1 MLKRENLH
9 RYQEYCVKFLLDHPE
24 VLLILEMGL
33 GKTIITLTAISIL
46 MYDRF
51 EIDKCLVVAPL
62 RVTKV
67 WIDEAMSWSHT
78 KGFRLSRVTGTAAE
92 RKAALKKNADIY
104 VINRENL
111 VWLVRY
117 FEENKD
123 GWPFDLVVL
132 DELSSFKNFK
142 SQRFKAMRKVRPYV
156 KRMIGLTGTPTPQ
169 GLEDLFAEVG
179 IIDNF
184 QRFGRFIG
192 RFRDAYFRKGAF
204 NPYTGVV
211 FNYIPLPDAEERIYG
226 KISDIA
232 ISMKSVDYL
241 DMPECVYVDHMV
253 DMDAGER
260 AVYDEMKKELVVEME
275 GETITSQ
282 NAAVLS
288 NKLMQMASG
297 CLYTENGKVVNIHNR
312 KLEML
317 LDLIEQAN
325 GQNVLVVYHFRFDHD
340 RIRDYL
346 KDLGYEPRD
355 IKTDVDIDDW
365 NAGKIQ
371 VGMISPMSAGHGLNL
386 QKGGHIEIWV
396 TLPWSYD
403 YYSQTVARLWRQGA
417 TANTVTI
424 HHIICSDT
432 VDLDVVDAL
441 KRKSTTQENL
451 IAAVKANLRKETAR

>member
-9 RYQEYCVKFLLDHPE
+9 RYQEFCVKFLLEHPE
-24 VLLILEMGL
+24 ALLILEMGL
-33 GKTIITLTAISIL
+33 GKTIITLTAIMIL
-46 MYDRF
+46 MYDWF
-51 EIDKCLVVAPL
+51 EVEKCLVVAPL

-67 WIDEAMSWSHT
+67 WMDEAYDWEHT
-78 KGFRLSRVTGTAAE
+78 KGLRMSRVTGTAAE
-92 RKAALKKNADIY
+92 RKAALKQKADIY

-111 VWLVRY
+111 AWLVKFY
-117 FEENKD
+117 EDNKLA
-123 GWPFDLVVL
+123 WPFDLVIL

-142 SQRFKAMRKVRPYV
+142 SQRFKAMCKVRPYV

-192 RFRDAYFRKGAF
+192 RFRDAYFRKGAY

-211 FNYIPLPDAEERIYG
+211 FNYIPLPDAEKRIYD

-241 DMPECVYVDHMV
+241 DMPECVYVDHEV
-253 DMDAGER
+253 DMDSDER
-260 AVYDEMKKELVVEME
+260 VVYDEMKKELVVELD
-275 GETITSQ
+275 GETVTSQ

-297 CLYTENGKVVNIHNR
+297 CLYTEDGGIVNIHNK

-317 LDLIEQAN
+317 SDLIEQAN

-340 RIRDYL
+340 RIKEYL
-346 KDLGYEPRD
+346 KGQGYEARD
-355 IKTDVDIDDW
+355 IKTDADIDDW

-403 YYSQTVARLWRQGA
+403 YYSQTVARLWRQGT
-417 TANTVTI
+417 TAETVTI
-424 HHIICSDT
+424 HHIICNDT

-451 IAAVKANLRKETAR
+451 IAAVKANLRKETVR

>member
-9 RYQEYCVKFLLDHPE
+9 KYQEFCVKFLIDHPE
-24 VLLILEMGL
+24 ALLILQMGL
-33 GKTIITLTAISIL
+33 GKTIITLTAIWIL

-51 EIDKCLVVAPL
+51 EVDKCLVVAPL
-62 RVTKV
+62 RVCKV
-67 WIDEAMSWSHT
+67 WLDQAKSWEHI
-78 KGFRLSRVTGTAAE
+78 KDLRLSRVTGTAAE
-92 RKAALKKNADIY
+92 RIDALKKDADIY

-111 VWLVRY
+111 AWLVKY
-117 FEENKD
+117 YEDNKLK
-123 GWPFDLVVL
+123 WPFDMVVL

-142 SQRFKAMRKVRPYV
+142 SQRFKAIRKVRPYI

-184 QRFGRFIG
+184 KRFGRFIG
-192 RFRDAYFRKGAF
+192 KFRSAYFRIGDY

-211 FNYIPLPDAEERIYG
+211 YNYVPLPDAEEKIYE

-241 DMPECVYVDHMV
+241 DMPECIYVDHTV
-253 DMDAGER
+253 EMDPEER
-260 AVYDEMKKELVVEME
+260 AVYDEMKNDLVVELD
-275 GETITSQ
+275 GELVTSQ

-297 CLYTENGKVVNIHNR
+297 CLYTEDGGVVQIHNR

-317 LDLIEQAN
+317 SDLIEQAN
-325 GQNVLVVYHFRFDHD
+325 GQNVLVIYHFRFDHE
-340 RIRDYL
+340 RIKEYL
-346 KDLGYEPRD
+346 KELGYEPRD
-355 IKTDVDIDDW
+355 IKTDKDIDDW
-365 NAGKIQ
+365 NDGKIQ

-386 QKGGHIEIWV
+386 QNGGHIEIWV

-417 TANTVTI
+417 TSSTVTI
-424 HHIICSDT
+424 HHILCENT
-432 VDLDVVDAL
+432 VDMDVVDAL
-441 KRKSTTQENL
+441 NRKCTTQENL
-451 IAAVKANLRKETAR
+451 IAAVKANLRKETVL

>member
-9 RYQEYCVKFLLDHPE
+9 SYQEYCVKFLLDHPE
-24 VLLILEMGL
+24 ALLILEMGL
-33 GKTIITLTAISIL
+33 GKTVITLTAIWIL

-67 WIDEAMSWSHT
+67 WIDEAMSWSHI
-78 KGFRLSRVTGTAAE
+78 KGLRLSRVTGTAAE

-104 VINRENL
+104 VTNRENL
-111 VWLVRY
+111 AWLVKY
-117 FEENKD
+117 FEENKVE
-123 GWPFDLVVL
+123 WPFDLVVL

-156 KRMIGLTGTPTPQ
+156 KRIIGLTGTPTPQ

-211 FNYIPLPDAEERIYG
+211 FNYIPLPDVEERIYG

-241 DMPECVYVDHMV
+241 DMPQCVYVDHMV

-260 AVYDEMKKELVVEME
+260 AVYDEMKKELVVEMD
-275 GETITSQ
+275 GETVTSQ

-297 CLYTENGKVVNIHNR
+297 CLYTENGEVVNIHSR

-355 IKTDVDIDDW
+355 IRTDVDIDDW

-403 YYSQTVARLWRQGA
+403 YYSQTVARLWRQGTA
-417 TANTVTI
+417 ANTVTV
-424 HHIICSDT
+424 HHIICGDT

-451 IAAVKANLRKETAR
+451 IAAVKANLGEREME

>member
-1 MLKRENLH
+1 MLKREDLH
-9 RYQEYCVKFLLDHPE
+9 RYQEFCVKFLLEHPE
-24 VLLILEMGL
+24 ALLILEMGL
-33 GKTIITLTAISIL
+33 GKTIITLTAIMIL

-51 EIDKCLVVAPL
+51 EVDKCLVVAPL

-67 WIDEAMSWSHT
+67 WMDEAAAWSHT
-78 KGFRLSRVTGTAAE
+78 KNLKLSRVTGTAAE
-92 RKAALKKNADIY
+92 RKAALKQKADIY

-111 VWLVRY
+111 AWLVKY
-117 FEENKD
+117 YEDNKMA
-123 GWPFDLVVL
+123 WPFDLVIL

-142 SQRFKAMRKVRPYV
+142 SQRFKAIRKVRPFI
-156 KRMIGLTGTPTPQ
+156 KRMIGLQ

-192 RFRDAYFRKGAF
+192 RFRDTYFRRGAF

-211 FNYIPLPDAEERIYG
+211 FNYIPLPDAEERIYD
-226 KISDIA
+226 KISDMA
-232 ISMKSVDYL
+232 VSMKSVDYL
-241 DMPECVYVDHMV
+241 DMPECVYVDHEV
-253 DMDAGER
+253 EMDADER
-260 AVYDEMKKELVVEME
+260 AAYEEMKKELVVELD
-275 GETITSQ
+275 GETVTSQ

-297 CLYTENGKVVNIHNR
+297 CLYTEDGGVVNIHNR

-317 LDLIEQAN
+317 SDLIEQAN
-325 GQNVLVVYHFRFDHD
+325 GQNVLVIYHFRFDHD
-340 RIRDYL
+340 RIREYL
-346 KDLGYEPRD
+346 KEQGYGVRD
-355 IKTDVDIDDW
+355 IKTDADIDDW
-365 NAGKIQ
+365 NAGKVQI
-371 VGMISPMSAGHGLNL
+371 GMISPMSAGHGLNL

-424 HHIICSDT
+424 HHIICKDT

-451 IAAVKANLRKETAR
+451 IAAVKANLGEVRR

>member
-9 RYQEYCVKFLLDHPE
+9 RYQKYCVKFLLDHPE
-24 VLLILEMGL
+24 ALLILEMGL
-33 GKTIITLTAISIL
+33 GKTIITLTAIWIL

-67 WIDEAMSWSHT
+67 WVDEAMSWSHT
-78 KGFRLSRVTGTAAE
+78 KGLRISRVTGTAAE

-111 VWLVRY
+111 VWLVKY
-117 FEENKD
+117 FEEDKA

-179 IIDNF
+179 IIDSF

-241 DMPECVYVDHMV
+241 DMPECVYVDHIV
-253 DMDAGER
+253 DMNPKER
-260 AVYDEMKKELVVEME
+260 TVYDEMKKELVVEME

-355 IKTDVDIDDW
+355 IRTDVDIDDW

-417 TANTVTI
+417 VANTVTI

>member
-1 MLKRENLH
+1 MLRREDLH
-9 RYQEYCVKFLLDHPE
+9 KYQEFCVKFLLDHPE
-24 VLLILEMGL
+24 ALLILEMGL
-33 GKTIITLTAISIL
+33 GKTIITLTAILIL

-51 EIDKCLVVAPL
+51 EIGKCLVVSPL

-67 WIDEAMSWSHT
+67 WCDEAAGWSHT
-78 KGFRLSRVTGTAAE
+78 QNLRLSRITGTVRE
-92 RKAALKKNADIY
+92 RKAALQKKADIY

-111 VWLVRY
+111 VWLVEF
-117 FEENKD
+117 FEDNGME
-123 GWPFDLVVL
+123 WPFDMVVL

-142 SQRFKAMRKVRPYV
+142 SKRFKAIKKVRPHV

-179 IIDNF
+179 IIDGF
-184 QRFGRFIG
+184 QRFGRFVG

-211 FNYIPLPDAEERIYG
+211 YSYIPLPDAEKRIYD
-226 KISDIA
+226 KISDMA

-241 DMPECVYVDHMV
+241 DMPECVYVDHAV
-253 DMDAGER
+253 EMDAGESEI
-260 AVYDEMKKELVVEME
+260 YEEMQKDLVVELN

-297 CLYTENGKVVNIHNR
+297 CLYTEDGGIVHIHDR

-317 LDLIEQAN
+317 SDLIEQAN

-340 RIRDYL
+340 RIRNYL
-346 KDLGYEPRD
+346 KELAYEPRD
-355 IKTDVDIDDW
+355 IKTDDDIDDW

-371 VGMISPMSAGHGLNL
+371 VGMISPVSAGHGLNL
-386 QKGGHIEIWV
+386 QRGGHIEIWV

-403 YYSQTVARLWRQGA
+403 YYSQTVARLWRQGV
-417 TANTVTI
+417 TADTVTI
-424 HHIICSDT
+424 HHIICKDT
-432 VDLDVVDAL
+432 VDLDVVEAL

-451 IAAVKANLRKETAR
+451 IAAVKANLEKGVFR

>member
-1 MLKRENLH
+1 M
-9 RYQEYCVKFLLDHPE
+9 
-24 VLLILEMGL
+24 
-33 GKTIITLTAISIL
+33 
-46 MYDRF
+46 
-51 EIDKCLVVAPL
+51 
-62 RVTKV
+62 
-67 WIDEAMSWSHT
+67 
-78 KGFRLSRVTGTAAE
+78 
-92 RKAALKKNADIY
+92 
-104 VINRENL
+104 
-111 VWLVRY
+111 
-117 FEENKD
+117 
-123 GWPFDLVVL
+123 
-132 DELSSFKNFK
+132 
-142 SQRFKAMRKVRPYV
+142 
-156 KRMIGLTGTPTPQ
+156 
-169 GLEDLFAEVG
+169 
-179 IIDNF
+179 DNF

-260 AVYDEMKKELVVEME
+260 AVYDAMKKELVVEMD
-275 GETITSQ
+275 GETVTSQ

-297 CLYTENGKVVNIHNR
+297 CLYTENGEVVNIHNR

-355 IKTDVDIDDW
+355 IRTDVDIDDW

-403 YYSQTVARLWRQGA
+403 YYSQTVARLWRQGTA
-417 TANTVTI
+417 ANTVTV
-424 HHIICSDT
+424 HHIICGDT

-451 IAAVKANLRKETAR
+451 IAAVKANLGEREME

>member
-1 MLKRENLH
+1 MLKKEDLH
-9 RYQEYCVKFLLDHPE
+9 KYEVFCVDFLLKSPE
-24 VLLILEMGL
+24 ALLILQMGL
-33 GKTIITLTAISIL
+33 GKTIITLTAIALL
-46 MYDRF
+46 MYDWF
-51 EIDKCLVVAPL
+51 EVNKCLVVAPL

-67 WIDEAMSWSHT
+67 WMDEAAKWSHT
-78 KGFRLSRVTGTAAE
+78 KDLRMSRVTGTAAE
-92 RKAALKKNADIY
+92 RKAALKKDADIY

-111 VWLVRY
+111 AWLVKY
-117 FEENKD
+117 LEDNKTA
-123 GWPFDLVVL
+123 WPFDMVVL
-132 DELSSFKNFK
+132 DELSSFKNYK
-142 SQRFKAMRKVRPYV
+142 SQRFKAMRMVRPYV
-156 KRMIGLTGTPTPQ
+156 KRMVGLTGTPTPQ

-192 RFRDAYFRKGAF
+192 RFRDAYFRKGAY

-211 FNYIPLPDAEERIYG
+211 YNYVPLPDAEERIYD

-241 DMPECVYVDHMV
+241 DMPECVYVDHEV

-260 AVYDEMKKELVVEME
+260 AIYEEMKKELVVELD
-275 GETITSQ
+275 GETVTSQ

-297 CLYTENGKVVNIHNR
+297 CLYTEDGSTVNIHNK

-317 LDLIEQAN
+317 SDLIEQAN

-340 RIRDYL
+340 RIKEYL
-346 KDLGYEPRD
+346 REQGYEARD
-355 IKTDVDIDDW
+355 IKTDADIDEW

-403 YYSQTVARLWRQGA
+403 YYSQTVARLWRQGT
-417 TANTVTI
+417 TAETVTI
-424 HHIICSDT
+424 HHIICKDT
-432 VDLDVVDAL
+432 VDLDVMDAL
-441 KRKSTTQENL
+441 ERKSTTQENL
-451 IAAVKANLRKETAR
+451 IAAVKANLRKETVR

>member
-1 MLKRENLH
+1 MLRREDLH
-9 RYQEYCVKFLLDHPE
+9 KYQEFCVEFLLDHPE
-24 VLLILEMGL
+24 ALLILEMGL
-33 GKTIITLTAISIL
+33 GKTVIALTAIEIL
-46 MYDRF
+46 IYRRYMVA
-51 EIDKCLVVAPL
+51 KCLVVSPL

-67 WIDEAMSWSHT
+67 WCDEAAVWSHT
-78 KGFRLSRVTGTAAE
+78 QNLRLSRITGTARE
-92 RKAALKKNADIY
+92 RKAALQKRADIY

-111 VWLVRY
+111 VWLVEF
-117 FEENKD
+117 FENNGLE
-123 GWPFDLVVL
+123 WSFDMVVL

-142 SQRFKAMRKVRPYV
+142 SKRFKALKRVRPYV

-179 IIDNF
+179 IVDGF
-184 QRFGRFIG
+184 QRFGRFVG
-192 RFRDAYFRKGAF
+192 RFRDAYFRKGDF

-211 FNYIPLPDAEERIYG
+211 YSYIPLPDAEKRIYD

-241 DMPECVYVDHMV
+241 DMPECVYVDHEV
-253 DMDAGER
+253 EMDAGESEI
-260 AVYDEMKKELVVEME
+260 YEEMKKELVVELD

-297 CLYTENGKVVNIHNR
+297 CLYTEEGETVHIHDR

-317 LDLIEQAN
+317 SDLIEQAN

-340 RIRDYL
+340 RIRSYL
-346 KDLGYEPRD
+346 GDLGYQPRD
-355 IKTDVDIDDW
+355 IKTDGDIDDW

-386 QKGGHIEIWV
+386 QRGGHIEIWV

-403 YYSQTVARLWRQGA
+403 YYSQTVARLWRQGV
-417 TANTVTI
+417 TADTVTI
-424 HHIICSDT
+424 HHIICRDT
-432 VDLDVVDAL
+432 VDLDVVEAL
-441 KRKSTTQENL
+441 KRKSTTQEKL
-451 IAAVKANLRKETAR
+451 IAAVKANLEKGVFR

>member
-1 MLKRENLH
+1 MLKREDLH
-9 RYQEYCVKFLLDHPE
+9 RYQEFCVKFILEHPE
-24 VLLILEMGL
+24 ALLILEMGL
-33 GKTIITLTAISIL
+33 GKTIITLTAIMIL

-51 EIDKCLVVAPL
+51 EVDKCLVVAPL

-67 WIDEAMSWSHT
+67 WMDEAASWSHT
-78 KGFRLSRVTGTAAE
+78 KNLKLSRVTGTAAE
-92 RKAALKKNADIY
+92 RKAALKQKADIY

-111 VWLVRY
+111 AWLVKY
-117 FEENKD
+117 YEDNKMA
-123 GWPFDLVVL
+123 WPFELVIL

-156 KRMIGLTGTPTPQ
+156 KRMIGLTGSPTPQ

-192 RFRDAYFRKGAF
+192 RFRDTYFRRGAF

-211 FNYIPLPDAEERIYG
+211 FNYVPLPDAEERIYD
-226 KISDIA
+226 KISDMTV
-232 ISMKSVDYL
+232 SMKSVDYL
-241 DMPECVYVDHMV
+241 DMPECVYVDHEV
-253 DMDAGER
+253 EMDAGER
-260 AVYDEMKKELVVEME
+260 DIYEEMKKELVVELD
-275 GETITSQ
+275 GETVTSQ

-297 CLYTENGKVVNIHNR
+297 CLYTEDGGVVNIHNR

-317 LDLIEQAN
+317 SDLIEQAN
-325 GQNVLVVYHFRFDHD
+325 GQNVLVIYHFRFDHD
-340 RIRDYL
+340 RIRGYL
-346 KDLGYEPRD
+346 KEQGYEVRD
-355 IKTDVDIDDW
+355 IKTDADIDDW

-371 VGMISPMSAGHGLNL
+371 TGMISPMSAGHGLNL

-417 TANTVTI
+417 MANTVTI
-424 HHIICSDT
+424 HHIICKNT

-451 IAAVKANLRKETAR
+451 IAAVKANLGEVRR

>member
-1 MLKRENLH
+1 MLRREDLH
-9 RYQEYCVKFLLDHPE
+9 KYQEFCVKFLLNHPE
-24 VLLILEMGL
+24 ALLILEMGL
-33 GKTIITLTAISIL
+33 GKTIITLTAILIL

-51 EIDKCLVVAPL
+51 EIDKCLVVSPL

-67 WIDEAMSWSHT
+67 WCDEAMGWSHT
-78 KGFRLSRVTGTAAE
+78 QNLRLSRITGTARE
-92 RKAALKKNADIY
+92 RKAALQKKADIY

-111 VWLVRY
+111 VWLVEF
-117 FEENKD
+117 FEDNGME
-123 GWPFDLVVL
+123 WTFDMVVL

-142 SQRFKAMRKVRPYV
+142 SKRFKAIKKVRPHV

-179 IIDNF
+179 IIDGF
-184 QRFGRFIG
+184 QRFGRFVG
-192 RFRDAYFRKGAF
+192 RFRDAYFRKGDF

-211 FNYIPLPDAEERIYG
+211 YSYIPLPDAEKRIYD

-241 DMPECVYVDHMV
+241 DMPECVYVDHAV
-253 DMDAGER
+253 EMDAGESEI
-260 AVYDEMKKELVVEME
+260 YEEMKKDLVVELE

-282 NAAVLS
+282 NAALLS

-297 CLYTENGKVVNIHNR
+297 CLYTEEGGIVHIHDR

-317 LDLIEQAN
+317 SDLIEQAN

-346 KDLGYEPRD
+346 KNLGYEPRD

-386 QKGGHIEIWV
+386 QRGGHIEIWV

-403 YYSQTVARLWRQGA
+403 YYSQTVARLWRQGV
-417 TANTVTI
+417 TADTVI
-424 HHIICSDT
+424 VHHIICKDT
-432 VDLDVVDAL
+432 VDLDVVEAL

-451 IAAVKANLRKETAR
+451 IAAVKANLEKGVFR

>member
-9 RYQEYCVKFLLDHPE
+9 KYQEFCVKFLLEHPE
-24 VLLILEMGL
+24 ALLILEMGL
-33 GKTIITLTAISIL
+33 GKTIVTLTTIWIL

-67 WIDEAMSWSHT
+67 WMDEAAAWSHT
-78 KGFRLSRVTGTAAE
+78 NNLRLSRVTGTAAE
-92 RKAALKKNADIY
+92 RRAALEKDADIY

-111 VWLVRY
+111 VWLVKY
-117 FEENKD
+117 FEDNRIA
-123 GWPFDLVVL
+123 WPFDMVVL

-142 SQRFKAMRKVRPYV
+142 SQRFKAIRKVRSFV
-156 KRMIGLTGTPTPQ
+156 KRMVGLTGTPTPQ

-184 QRFGRFIG
+184 QRFGRFVG
-192 RFRDAYFRKGAF
+192 RFRNAYFRQGVC

-211 FNYIPLPDAEERIYG
+211 FNYIPLPDAEERIYR

-253 DMDAGER
+253 DMSADER
-260 AVYDEMKKELVVEME
+260 AVYDEMKKEFVVELG
-275 GETITSQ
+275 GETVTSQ

-297 CLYTENGKVVNIHNR
+297 CLYTEDGGIVNIHDR

-317 LDLIEQAN
+317 SDLIEQAN

-340 RIRDYL
+340 RIRGYL
-346 KDLGYEPRD
+346 EGLGYEPRD
-355 IKTDVDIDDW
+355 IKTDADIDDW

-417 TANTVTI
+417 TAHTVTV

-441 KRKSTTQENL
+441 KRKGTTQENL
-451 IAAVKANLRKETAR
+451 IAAVKANLRKEMER

>member
-78 KGFRLSRVTGTAAE
+78 KGLRLSRVTGTAAE

-403 YYSQTVARLWRQGA
+403 YYSQTVARLWRQGT
-417 TANTVTI
+417 TANTVTV
-424 HHIICSDT
+424 HHIICKDT

-451 IAAVKANLRKETAR
+451 IAAVKANLRREMGR